1 MHILSSNQPM
11 FLCIFVIF
19 LLSNCVSNIFI
30 VNGTYLKRR
39 QTPPLLPGKAP
50 DELATVVHENT
61 HDQNHSNAV
70 IDQANLIRQA
80 RRAIRRRVS
89 KEPKFFKHEEPHIIQ
104 WQRKLDD
111 LEDLESRADM
121 LANHMKDKYPSSLA
135 GDDAL
140 DRTNDKSYK
149 EALRPKASPS
159 DAAEFAGGNI
169 LEKAMRENGRRR
181 VTEEKIKRE
190 AAKAPLNAT
199 KHKYYISAGED
210 VHVGLHDIPV
220 L

>member
-1 MHILSSNQPM
+1 
-11 FLCIFVIF
+11 
-19 LLSNCVSNIFI
+19 
-30 VNGTYLKRR
+30 
-39 QTPPLLPGKAP
+39 
-50 DELATVVHENT
+50 
-61 HDQNHSNAV
+61 
-70 IDQANLIRQA
+70 
-80 RRAIRRRVS
+80 
-89 KEPKFFKHEEPHIIQ
+89 
-104 WQRKLDD
+104 
-111 LEDLESRADM
+111 M